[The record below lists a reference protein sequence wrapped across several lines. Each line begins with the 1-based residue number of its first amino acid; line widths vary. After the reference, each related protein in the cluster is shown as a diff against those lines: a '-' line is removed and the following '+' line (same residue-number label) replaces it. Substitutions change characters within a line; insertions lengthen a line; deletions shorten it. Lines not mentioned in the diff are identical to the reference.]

1 MHAIVLWDGCCYWV
15 AKASLWF
22 NESCWH
28 SLGDPNLKLRT
39 ITIGFPLWKCFVPG
53 CIWEGPGSGFE
64 SSSTSRQDRQH
75 RRWQAIQHYP
85 MTHPIAVQ
93 MHLQFSYCH
102 HDLIGHSTTL
112 HKHTAPNLHT
122 KSQTFQLWSDQEIM
136 HVGLASPARAMGW
149 LTNSQADRQ
158 ADSQVDGHEG
168 RRAAKPQAIGQAG
181 SRAGI
186 ML

>member
-1 MHAIVLWDGCCYWV
+1 
-15 AKASLWF
+15 
-22 NESCWH
+22 
-28 SLGDPNLKLRT
+28 
-39 ITIGFPLWKCFVPG
+39 
-53 CIWEGPGSGFE
+53 
-64 SSSTSRQDRQH
+64 
-75 RRWQAIQHYP
+75 